1 MATYTS
7 NYAWA
12 KPEGG
17 DPVDI
22 TVLNNNLDSQD
33 SIVHNA
39 YMQLAPVFSTSATYA
54 VDDVVLYANNLYK
67 CITAVTVAGDWDSTK
82 WTQVKVSDIAGGGG
96 GGTSDYSQL
105 TNLPSVNGTT
115 LLGNKTSADLGLQ
128 DAIQLTTMP
137 TASATHAGKIVQ
149 FVGTTTASYTH
160 GYYYE
165 CVNNGGTY
173 SWTQLNVQPSSGG
186 GSGHTIVNASGT
198 SMTQRDALQFKGGLS
213 VSDDSTNDR
222 TVVSDEYE
230 LITWADWQTIVANHE
245 ENLHPNAIITGAPSA
260 DGNISVDLM
269 TKLWENP
276 NPSSSFSAQQ
286 VTLSSSD
293 YDLLLIIANME
304 ASNPQSICTMCQKGA
319 NGIVGISTGTSGF
332 RFRSFVY
339 VSDTKVNVGAGNK
352 GGEDNNSCV
361 PVAIY
366 GIKTTASVKVSAI
379 ASDVNTSADKCM
391 LSDGVTSVEDAIECT
406 QTTAGNYRLRAT
418 VSAGGAVTYS
428 WVAE

>member
-1 MATYTS
+1 MPTYTS
-7 NYAWA
+7 NYAWT

-198 SMTQRDALQFKGGLS
+198 SM
-213 VSDDSTNDR
+213 SDDSTNDR

-269 TKLWENP
+269 TKLWENQ
-276 NPSSSFSAQQ
+276 NPSASFPAQSLPLDLSGYNYTLTIATNGISVVNGTAINDSVNICEPVASASGFFNRRRLGYI
-286 VTLSSSD
+286 T
-293 YDLLLIIANME
+293 
-304 ASNPQSICTMCQKGA
+304 A
-319 NGIVGISTGTSGF
+319 NGITFNDCYKGTSL
-332 RFRSFVY
+332 S
-339 VSDTKVNVGAGNK
+339 AGSV
-352 GGEDNNSCV
+352 DNGNCV
-361 PVAIY
+361 PLVVY

-379 ASDVNTSADKCM
+379 ASDVSTSADKCM